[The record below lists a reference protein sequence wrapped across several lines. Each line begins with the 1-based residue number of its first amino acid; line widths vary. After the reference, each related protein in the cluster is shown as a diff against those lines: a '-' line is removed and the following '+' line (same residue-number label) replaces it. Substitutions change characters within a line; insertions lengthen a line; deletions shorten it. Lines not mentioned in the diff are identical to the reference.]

1 MAHNRN
7 VYNVMRHDRDE
18 ADKHVWYFECNA
30 RVAACSTIGERDNGG
45 GGERGEERER
55 RDRFYT

>member
-1 MAHNRN
+1 MAHNIN

-18 ADKHVWYFECNA
+18 ADKHVWCFECNA

-45 GGERGEERER
+45 GRGGEERETR
-55 RDRFYT
+55 